1 MKTADIVAPTEMEIY
16 RHISPARLQALID
29 YIRTDTTGWKAVDVS
44 IEGDQKPDIHD
55 IAERVRAFFGRRPG
69 AIFVCGARKVLTLV
83 RLDDTVEFPLLKKQM
98 TEHLPE
104 YKCSINT
111 GNVTREGLEVIAI
124 RLKVATEAEAAE
136 QTEPETPQTAA
147 TPAQAASTAFG
158 STLLRQR
165 LARYRR
171 VFIVVDDDLFMRSLL
186 TKALS
191 PHGEVIAL
199 DDGAGLLDAYR
210 QHVPD
215 VVFLDIHL
223 PSGSGVDLLEEI
235 MQYDHTAGV
244 VILSA
249 DRVKDNVLLA
259 QARGARSFVAKPFTR
274 DKIEEAMRK
283 CLEQA
288 ALLAR

>member
-1 MKTADIVAPTEMEIY
+1 MKKADLAAPAEMEIY
-16 RHISPARLQALID
+16 RNITPARLQELID
-29 YIRTDTTGWKAVDVS
+29 YIRTDTAGWKAVDVS
-44 IEGDQKPDIHD
+44 IDSDEKPDIQV
-55 IAERVRAFFGRRPG
+55 IAERVRTFFGQRPG
-69 AIFVCGARKVLTLV
+69 AIFICGLRKVLTLV
-83 RLDDTVEFPLLKKQM
+83 RLDDSIEFPVLKKQM

-111 GNVTREGLEVIAI
+111 GSVTREGLEVIAV
-124 RLKVATEAEAAE
+124 RLKIASDARAQE
-136 QTEPETPQTAA
+136 QPETPV
-147 TPAQAASTAFG
+147 TPVQAASAAFG
-158 STLLRQR
+158 STLLQQR
-165 LARYRR
+165 LARTRP

-186 TKALS
+186 TKALT

-223 PSGSGVDLLEEI
+223 PCGSGVDLLEDI
-235 MQYDHTAGV
+235 MKYDHTAGV

-249 DRVKDNVLLA
+249 DRIKDNVLLA

-274 DKIEEAMRK
+274 DKIEDAMRK
-283 CLEQA
+283 CLDQA